1 MEQKLAH
8 FEAFLLTHKRVAE
21 HTYSA
26 YRRDVAQCLTFLK
39 THDCDSLDQ
48 LTREKLVEYLAYLR
62 ERQIN
67 PRSIARKISALRLFF
82 LFLKDHHN
90 FQNSSFDL
98 ILPKTL
104 KKLPLYCTV
113 EEMRALLAAAGAD
126 TSIEGQRNLVMLK
139 LLYAT
144 GLRVSE
150 LCNLKFTDVIAQA
163 SRLCVKGKGGK
174 MRIIPL
180 HATVTELLNTYL
192 ANIFPQLTSGG
203 MTEYLFPV
211 AYAGK
216 LKPLSRQ
223 SVWKIIKRLTRM
235 VGMSKPISPH
245 TFRHSLATHSLQKGW
260 DLRSLQLLLGHENIA
275 TVQIYTHIEM
285 SHLRSAYNKKHPR
298 S

>member
-1 MEQKLAH
+1 MNQKLAL
-8 FEAFLLTHKRVAE
+8 FEAFLLTHKRVAD
-21 HTYSA
+21 HTFSA
-26 YRRDVAQCLTFLK
+26 YRRDVAQCLAFLR
-39 THDCDSLDQ
+39 THNCPSLEQ
-48 LTREKLVEYLAYLR
+48 LTRDKLVEYLADLR

-82 LFLKDHHN
+82 LFLKDHHGL
-90 FQNSSFDL
+90 QNSSFDL

-113 EEMRALLAAAGAD
+113 DEMRALLATAESD
-126 TSIEGQRNLVMLK
+126 NSLEGQRNAVMLK

-150 LCNLKFTDVIAQA
+150 LCNLKFTDLLAQA

-180 HATVTELLNTYL
+180 HQTVTQLLHTYL
-192 ANIFPQLTSGG
+192 KEVFPQLVGSA

-211 AYAGK
+211 SYVGK

-223 SVWKIIKRLTRM
+223 SIWKLIKRLGRATAL
-235 VGMSKPISPH
+235 SKPISPH

-285 SHLRSAYNKKHPR
+285 SHLRSSYNKKHPR